1 MHFKWVIMTILQPI
15 QDSDTPEFLVIGH
28 VTRDLHPDGTY
39 SLGGTVTF
47 AAVTAY
53 RLGLA
58 TAIVTCAD
66 EQLLKELPARLPT
79 IGIAA
84 HVSPAT
90 TTFINQYH
98 DGFRTQYLRARADS
112 QQHEDV
118 PKTCFRSK
126 RAETSSRSRNAGNSG
141 LPGALSGR
149 TSSGS

>member
-1 MHFKWVIMTILQPI
+1 MPILQPT
-15 QDSDTPEFLVIGH
+15 QHNSVPKFLAIGH
-28 VTRDLHPDGTY
+28 VTRDVHPDGIY

-53 RLGLA
+53 RLGLV

-66 EQLLKELPARLPT
+66 EQLLKELPARLPA

-84 HVSPAT
+84 RVSPAT

-112 QQHEDV
+112 LQYEGA
-118 PKTCFRSK
+118 
-126 RAETSSRSRNAGNSG
+126 AESNRI
-141 LPGALSGR
+141 
-149 TSSGS
+149 